1 MDILITR
8 REKSVHVPLERLPD
22 GSWSAREGDDLRIR
36 VRASTPAAVTLA
48 GAMLTLEHVTQEGNV
63 LETCFRLSIETWA
76 GRARL
81 LVQAGQTE
89 QTEALDVSPHPGK
102 LGVDAYR
109 EMLAEL
115 VAISKDLPWG
125 LGPGSHAATRADESP
140 MLVHASVIDAE
151 LPALLQALRRLALDP
166 LSWTR
171 RERVLERLPANRRV
185 DPASFRWLVAHPR
198 ALGAVRPSSPTQSAD
213 SGVFIEQRRIQ
224 STLDHPATRYLS
236 YLLERLLRTLRRS
249 SKAFHQISGRE
260 PRAIEYAHV
269 LDAATE
275 EIEATLGRVPFK
287 GVLPEPLGPGSL
299 QAVIDH
305 PSYARVQRLAQR
317 LLDPGMQLD
326 EQGAFSSSLG
336 YTYELFELL
345 ALYRLAG
352 GLSRELGE
360 AWTCTSTPPRSS
372 GLLERPP
379 FGCVWRAA
387 SVNGLVLEL
396 HYQRTFTAWS
406 EQGLHFQSLS
416 GERRPDYVLL
426 ILRED
431 KPLGWIV
438 LDAKYRSSRD
448 AIHQGLADLH
458 VYRDSLR
465 WHGQPARAGFILVP
479 QTTEGASAY
488 ATASYHQTHHFGA
501 LILQASEWWTPI
513 LNEIQEASG
522 LAHYRFPTSR
532 TPSTTA

>member
-1 MDILITR
+1 MDVLITR
-8 REKSVHVPLERLPD
+8 RENSAHVPLERLPD
-22 GSWSAREGDDLRIR
+22 GTWSAREGDELRIR
-36 VRASTPAAVTLA
+36 VRTYSPAEVFLA
-48 GAMLTLEHVTQEGNV
+48 GAMLTIERVLQQGDL
-63 LETCFRLSIETWA
+63 LETCFRLNIETWA

-81 LVQAGQTE
+81 QVRSGPSE

-115 VAISKDLPWG
+115 AAISKDLPWG
-125 LGPGSHAATRADESP
+125 MGPGSHAAARAEESP
-140 MLVHASVIDAE
+140 MVVHASVIDEE
-151 LPALLQALRRLALDP
+151 LPELLLALRRLAFDP
-166 LSWTR
+166 LICTT

-198 ALGAVRPSSPTQSAD
+198 ALGAVRPSSPTPSAD

-224 STLDHPATRYLS
+224 STLDHPATRYLR

-249 SKAFHQISGRE
+249 AKIFHQISGRE
-260 PRAIEYAHV
+260 PRAVEYARV
-269 LDAATE
+269 LDAA
-275 EIEATLGRVPFK
+275 IEKMEAALERVPFE
-287 GVLPEPLGPGSL
+287 GVSPEPPGPGSL

-305 PSYARVQRLAQR
+305 PGYARVQRLAQR

-326 EQGAFSSSLG
+326 EQGAFTSSLG
-336 YTYELFELL
+336 YSYELFELL
-345 ALYRLAG
+345 ALYRLAA
-352 GLSRELGE
+352 GLSRDLGGR
-360 AWTCTSTPPRSS
+360 WTCTSTPTRGS

-379 FGCVWRAA
+379 HGCVWRAT

-406 EQGLHFQSLS
+406 EQALHFQSLS

-458 VYRDSLR
+458 VYRDCLR

-479 QTTEGASAY
+479 HTKEGARVY
-488 ATASYHQTHHFGA
+488 AAADYHRVHRFGA
-501 LILQASEWWTPI
+501 LILQEPEWWIPI
-513 LNEIQEASG
+513 LKEIQEASS
-522 LAHYRFPTSR
+522 LAPYEAPDSR
-532 TPSTTA
+532 AASVTA